1 MESVL
6 HRLRE
11 ERKQAQ
17 DQWFSD
23 GMNAARDWV
32 EHEAPYAWLRLLG
45 QADSTER
52 IRLLQNDPPP
62 YLSESTKNQGKAVG
76 FSEQSFLQGWSYMI
90 GLLWEVIKK
99 TL

>member
-11 ERKQAQ
+11 EREQSQ
-17 DQWFSD
+17 DQWFSA

-32 EHEAPYAWLRLLG
+32 EHEAPYAGLRLLG
-45 QADSTER
+45 QASPVER
-52 IRLLQNDPPP
+52 IRLLQDDPPP
-62 YLSESTKNQGKAVG
+62 YLSASLKSQSNAAG
-76 FSEQSFLQGWSYMI
+76 FSETSFLQGWSHMI

-99 TL
+99 NL